1 MNGTWKRGGRGAN
14 TEQVKMNTI
23 WVHEREVG
31 KGGGTKQMHQ
41 RCQHVTSNT
50 ILPPPSML
58 QPPPPPSRPSQVK
71 EELLDSPSLMQPPH
85 PPPLLLSPSVFRSLP
100 KEPQATCRLTV
111 ISSNGPGCLFCTA
124 WKWISW
130 R

>member
-58 QPPPPPSRPSQVK
+58 QPPPPPLPPQSGERGVVGLTITHAAPPPPT
-71 EELLDSPSLMQPPH
+71 PSLIPQCVQIIAKGATGH
-85 PPPLLLSPSVFRSLP
+85 LQADSHLL
-100 KEPQATCRLTV
+100 
-111 ISSNGPGCLFCTA
+111 
-124 WKWISW
+124 
-130 R
+130 